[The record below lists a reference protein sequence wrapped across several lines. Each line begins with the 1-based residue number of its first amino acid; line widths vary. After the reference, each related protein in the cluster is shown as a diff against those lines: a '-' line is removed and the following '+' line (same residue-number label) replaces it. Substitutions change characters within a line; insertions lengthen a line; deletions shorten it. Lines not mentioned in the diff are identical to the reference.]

1 VIPAEEQLVSEAIE
15 PDLEAPVDFHYRAGD
30 PVLPGRFRWRGREY
44 AVAAVVEAWRELS
57 EGSRAMPDRYV
68 RRHWYRVRTTDGS
81 EMKLYV
87 ERRGRARGKA
97 KPGWWIYSVIR
108 K

>member
-1 VIPAEEQLVSEAIE
+1 
-15 PDLEAPVDFHYRAGD
+15 
-30 PVLPGRFRWRGREY
+30 
-44 AVAAVVEAWRELS
+44 
-57 EGSRAMPDRYV
+57 MPDRYV
-68 RRHWYRVRTTDGS
+68 RRHWYRVRTEDGS